1 MNEVTELYENAEV
14 KKQIPKI
21 CSSNKLYCKACK
33 AYIEDV
39 IPCCKKAEYPKFTA
53 EKQIEL
59 IKFLMEQ
66 EDFSWTITQQG
77 KNTEYI
83 FDVGYEY
90 SSGDF
95 KEFAEALA
103 GIVNNLW
110 QDLTIKEKQQVK
122 EILE

>member
-1 MNEVTELYENAEV
+1 MSEITKLYENAGI
-14 KKQIPKI
+14 KKNWKPTP
-21 CSSNKLYCKACK
+21 YGG
-33 AYIEDV
+33 IE
-39 IPCCKKAEYPKFTA
+39 EYSPPFTA

-59 IKFLMEQ
+59 IKLLMEQ

-77 KNTEYI
+77 KVIEYA
-83 FDVGYEY
+83 FYVGYEY

-103 GIVNNLW
+103 GIINNLW
-110 QDLTIKEKQQVK
+110 QDLAEEERKQIK